1 MNDAMID
8 GPDRSPQPNA
18 GSDALLAYGWRFWAA
33 VLVTGVGAGLGAGLL
48 MKLLHLA
55 QSLAWG
61 EGSGDF
67 LDAVMRAD
75 PWRRVGVLLAAG
87 AVVGATRL
95 LLRLRGSGHGG
106 ALDEALWFHAGH
118 LPVFRTLLN
127 AVTSIVIVGMGAS
140 LGREAAPKQTGAV
153 LGSALGRWIGLSPT
167 QRRLLVAC
175 GAGGGIAAVYNVPIG
190 AALFAMEVLLGSL
203 SLSLAPPALA
213 ATALATATAW
223 LLLPDRATYDVPS
236 YPSSPA
242 LLAGALVLGPLA
254 GLAAAGY
261 VKLICWADAKKPSGW
276 AVAAAPVL
284 VFGLL
289 GAASTWMP
297 QLLGNGKDTVQ
308 AAFTDQG
315 LSTLFLLVFVIGKP
329 LATAACLGAGA
340 PGGLFT
346 PTITTGAA
354 LGLLF
359 GHIVALI
366 APDTVP
372 PAIFAIV
379 GAGAVL
385 AATTQGPLS
394 ALVLLAELTWRI
406 DPVLVAIGLAIPGA
420 LLVARRLDARSV
432 YAGRIHI
439 GRAKAEP
446 DATVI
451 SSAAHVREALEA
463 FLEGKAVCLTV
474 VDESGQ
480 TLGLLRPDD
489 VRAARSRCAPFD
501 IATVRD
507 LLPDQSGKASV

>member
-1 MNDAMID
+1 MIG

-18 GSDALLAYGWRFWAA
+18 GSDTLLTYGWRFWAA

-48 MKLLHLA
+48 MELLHLMQA
-55 QSLAWG
+55 LAWG
-61 EGSGDF
+61 KGSGDF

-75 PWRRVGVLLAAG
+75 PWRRVGMLLAAG

-106 ALDEALWFHAGH
+106 ALNEAVWFHAGH
-118 LPVFRTLLN
+118 LPPFRTLLN

-153 LGSALGRWIGLSPT
+153 LGSVLGRWAGLSPT

-175 GAGGGIAAVYNVPIG
+175 GAGSGIAAVYNVPIG
-190 AALFAMEVLLGSL
+190 AALFAMEVLLGSV

-213 ATALATATAW
+213 TTALATATAW

-236 YPSSPA
+236 YQSSPA
-242 LLAGALVLGPLA
+242 LLAGALILGPLA
-254 GLAAAGY
+254 GLVSAGY

-276 AVAAAPVL
+276 AAAASPVL

-289 GAASTWMP
+289 GVASIGMP

-308 AAFTDQG
+308 AAFTGQG
-315 LSTLFLLVFVIGKP
+315 LSTLFLLLFVFAKP

-346 PTITTGAA
+346 PTITTGAV

-359 GHIVALI
+359 GHVVAVVAPGAVPPTIFALI
-366 APDTVP
+366 
-372 PAIFAIV
+372 

-385 AATTQGPLS
+385 AATTQGPVS
-394 ALVLLAELTWRI
+394 ALILLAELTWRI
-406 DPVLVAIGLAIPGA
+406 DPVLVAIALAIPGA
-420 LLVARRLDARSV
+420 LLVARRFDRRSV
-432 YAGRIHI
+432 YGGRIHI
-439 GRAKAEP
+439 GRAKAES
-446 DATVI
+446 DQDTI
-451 SSAAHVREALEA
+451 SSAAHLREVAEA
-463 FLEGKAVCLTV
+463 FLFGRAARLRVI
-474 VDESGQ
+474 DESGQ
-480 TLGLLRPDD
+480 TLGLLVPDD
-489 VRAARSRCAPFD
+489 VQAARPRCVPID
-501 IATVRD
+501 IATARD
-507 LLPDQSGKASV
+507 ALADNSS

>member
-203 SLSLAPPALA
+203 SLSLAPRR
-213 ATALATATAW
+213 W
-223 LLLPDRATYDVPS
+223 
-236 YPSSPA
+236 
-242 LLAGALVLGPLA
+242 
-254 GLAAAGY
+254 
-261 VKLICWADAKKPSGW
+261 
-276 AVAAAPVL
+276 
-284 VFGLL
+284 
-289 GAASTWMP
+289 
-297 QLLGNGKDTVQ
+297 
-308 AAFTDQG
+308 
-315 LSTLFLLVFVIGKP
+315 
-329 LATAACLGAGA
+329 
-340 PGGLFT
+340 
-346 PTITTGAA
+346 
-354 LGLLF
+354 
-359 GHIVALI
+359 
-366 APDTVP
+366 
-372 PAIFAIV
+372 
-379 GAGAVL
+379 
-385 AATTQGPLS
+385 
-394 ALVLLAELTWRI
+394 
-406 DPVLVAIGLAIPGA
+406 
-420 LLVARRLDARSV
+420 RRLRWPQ
-432 YAGRIHI
+432 R
-439 GRAKAEP
+439 R
-446 DATVI
+446 
-451 SSAAHVREALEA
+451 
-463 FLEGKAVCLTV
+463 
-474 VDESGQ
+474 
-480 TLGLLRPDD
+480 LG
-489 VRAARSRCAPFD
+489 CC
-501 IATVRD
+501 
-507 LLPDQSGKASV
+507 